1 MAGAPSLLPMQAAD
15 EQRAKQAEED
25 TEDILYQSAVPGVEN
40 SITKDAD
47 KLNVWARRLQMQWLG
62 EGDAGRNDLEH
73 LNARV
78 KHRVRLQHQRDVK
91 KRSNQ
96 IRRELFFWVIWAVL
110 LALVLDSFGL
120 RESFKYS
127 AKVRQEILGESEEL
141 LEGVSTREGVWDF
154 IEQTLNPTI
163 FPEDTSDPDYILR
176 KNTMIGALR
185 LQQTRTVKNSGCK
198 IPKVYAKIIPA
209 CYPSLDD
216 TPPSQESFGV
226 NRQFVAEEMM
236 EFPISKH
243 VYIFDIASDRN
254 ISSANKE
261 LNDLR
266 AQDWLDL
273 ESAQLQVRNTH
284 AGRSEGAVLG
294 RHSSLP

>member
-1 MAGAPSLLPMQAAD
+1 MALSWRGRRFIQGN
-15 EQRAKQAEED
+15 AE
-25 TEDILYQSAVPGVEN
+25 TF
-40 SITKDAD
+40 
-47 KLNVWARRLQMQWLG
+47 G
-62 EGDAGRNDLEH
+62 E
-73 LNARV
+73 
-78 KHRVRLQHQRDVK
+78 
-91 KRSNQ
+91 
-96 IRRELFFWVIWAVL
+96 
-110 LALVLDSFGL
+110 
-120 RESFKYS
+120 
-127 AKVRQEILGESEEL
+127 
-141 LEGVSTREGVWDF
+141 
-154 IEQTLNPTI
+154 
-163 FPEDTSDPDYILR
+163 
-176 KNTMIGALR
+176 
-185 LQQTRTVKNSGCK
+185 
-198 IPKVYAKIIPA
+198 
-209 CYPSLDD
+209 
-216 TPPSQESFGV
+216 